1 MRSFI
6 NPFLS
11 RGNAT
16 SRRQKSTIGQQHNKK
31 QPSMTNSQAMHQV
44 EYADPSTFTSEQKAE
59 LDRTPINLT
68 RMLLHCPAPIVKSF
82 YDFAWTFRSGNLE
95 PRIRE
100 AVILRMATL
109 RCSPYELEHHVPAA
123 KLAGLSDQEIA
134 SITSAEPSGLDEK
147 LTLISRLAG
156 EISEQGKISD
166 TTFQSLGT
174 LFSTSEIAEATL
186 LAGFYE
192 MTACFLETMGVGL
205 DQHAVNWKE
214 LDKQEL

>member
-1 MRSFI
+1 
-6 NPFLS
+6 
-11 RGNAT
+11 
-16 SRRQKSTIGQQHNKK
+16 
-31 QPSMTNSQAMHQV
+31 MTDSQAMQRV
-44 EYADPSTFTSEQKAE
+44 GYADPSTFTDDQKSELE
-59 LDRTPINLT
+59 RTPINLT
-68 RMLLHCPAPIVKSF
+68 RMLLHCPAPMVNSF

-123 KLAGLSDQEIA
+123 KLAGLSDGEIDI
-134 SITSAEPSGLDEK
+134 ITSAEPSGLDEK
-147 LTLISRLAG
+147 LSLILRLAE
-156 EISEQGKISD
+156 EIAHQGKVSD
-166 TTFQSLGT
+166 STFQSLKP
-174 LFSTSEIAEATL
+174 LFSTPEIAEATL

>member
-1 MRSFI
+1 M
-6 NPFLS
+6 
-11 RGNAT
+11 
-16 SRRQKSTIGQQHNKK
+16 K
-31 QPSMTNSQAMHQV
+31 NSQAMHRV

-68 RMLLHCPAPIVKSF
+68 RMLLHCPGPMVKSF
-82 YDFAWTFRSGNLE
+82 YDFGWTFRSGNLE

-123 KLAGLSDQEIA
+123 KLAGLSDEEIA
-134 SITSAEPSGLDEK
+134 SITSTEPPRLDGKLSLMMTLAE
-147 LTLISRLAG
+147 
-156 EISEQGKISD
+156 EIAQQGKISNA
-166 TTFQSLGT
+166 TFQSLEA

-205 DQHAVNWKE
+205 DQHAVNWEE